1 MTSKRLPPIHPG
13 QILLEEFLEPLRLSQ
28 NELARMIKVSP
39 RAINEIVLR
48 RRGITGNMA
57 LRLARYFGT
66 TPRYWMN
73 MQTGYELEVAEDKF
87 EAEISEIKPISE
99 PREKMREPG
108 FCKKCSAHGDHA

>member
-13 QILLEEFLEPLRLSQ
+13 QILLEEFLEPLGLSQ

-66 TPRYWMN
+66 TPGYWMN
-73 MQTGYELEVAEDKF
+73 MQTGYELELAQDKY
-87 EAEISEIKPISE
+87 EAEVAEIKPLSPE
-99 PREKMREPG
+99 HTS
-108 FCKKCSAHGDHA
+108 CKLSA